1 MQIFPLLSDRIVL
14 VELGAR
20 IAAQR
25 IALELSQAQASQR
38 AGISKRT
45 LERLEAGHSVQLSS
59 LVRILR
65 VLDGFSCLDQLFP
78 ESRHGEPGPDR
89 VRMRVSRTRNSAGG
103 SV

>member
-20 IAAQR
+20 IAAKR
-25 IALELSQAQASQR
+25 IALDLSQAQASQR

-65 VLDGFSCLDQLFP
+65 VLDGFSGLDQLFP
-78 ESRHGEPGPDR
+78 EGRHGEPGPGR
-89 VRMRVSRTRNSAGG
+89 VRVRVSRTRNSAGG
-103 SV
+103 SA